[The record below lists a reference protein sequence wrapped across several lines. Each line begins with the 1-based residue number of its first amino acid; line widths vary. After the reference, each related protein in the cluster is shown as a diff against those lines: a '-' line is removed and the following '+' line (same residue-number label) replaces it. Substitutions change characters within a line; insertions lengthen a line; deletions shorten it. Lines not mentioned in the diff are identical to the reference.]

1 MSPRMY
7 GKVLLFFLGLTLGV
21 MLGILYESSDVNY
34 EKIQRRIM
42 DALKQSNVP
51 LISSR
56 EIDKAVQTKGSS
68 VVAKMEQ
75 TDPTLHRLIKQ
86 NHMFHPSSHALPYYL
101 DNPQRDPSMGQG
113 QSIRKLFKNK
123 TGGFFIEC
131 GALDGETRSNTL
143 GLEKDL
149 QWSGILIEGDQISVP
164 KILSK
169 NRKAFVV
176 PHCLST
182 QNTTMTVSF
191 GSFSNLGHIVD
202 QESGV
207 QGAQVMDVMCLPLY
221 AILMALKVNYV
232 DYFSLDVE
240 GNELEILKTI
250 PWDKVSILALSVEVT
265 HIGET
270 HTSGSRSEMESF
282 MTSKGYRRMS
292 KVTNRFLLA
301 NDIIFVKNGFNEDI
315 FLPDIVT

>member
-123 TGGFFIEC
+123 
-131 GALDGETRSNTL
+131 
-143 GLEKDL
+143 KDL

-315 FLPDIVT
+315 FLPD